1 LTPTALRSVLARL
14 ALAGLLI
21 LAGCGG
27 GANITPLPSGAEP
40 PADCARVAD
49 GVITLSAKNIKFSA
63 PCLVANAGEAFTIR
77 FTNEEAVPHDVAVYT
92 DSSTTNEIMR
102 GDPITGPNK
111 TIDYHVEGL
120 SAGEYFFHCT
130 IHPAM
135 NGALYVV
142 APAS

>member
-1 LTPTALRSVLARL
+1 MTPSALRYAFVSV
-14 ALAGLLI
+14 ALAGVLA

-40 PADCARVAD
+40 PADCARVSN
-49 GVITLSAKNIKFSA
+49 GVITISAKNIKFDA
-63 PCLVANAGEAFTIR
+63 PCMVANANEAFTIR

-111 TIDYHVEGL
+111 TIDYSVEAL

-142 APAS
+142 QPTS